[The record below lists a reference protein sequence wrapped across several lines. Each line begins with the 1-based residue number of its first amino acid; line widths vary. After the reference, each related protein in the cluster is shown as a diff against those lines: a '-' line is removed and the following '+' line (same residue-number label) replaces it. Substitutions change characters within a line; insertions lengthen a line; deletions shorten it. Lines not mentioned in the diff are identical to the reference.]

1 VVLEDFTMAVGKAE
15 TKVVLGGSGSGKS
28 TILRM
33 VLGLVKPDS
42 GKIFVDDEEITGL
55 GEDALMPIR
64 KRVGI
69 VFQEGA
75 LFDSLSV
82 QDNVTYRMREEASST
97 EEEMEAAARR
107 LLGFVGLEHA
117 IRKMPAELSGGMKRR
132 VAIARALAGEP
143 GIMLYDEPTAGLDPI
158 TNRTICELV
167 ILLRDLQEVSS
178 IIVTHDLKTAQ
189 ILATEGALKGPDGEI
204 SFQSEKD
211 GGHSV
216 NARLVM
222 LKDGRIVYEGS
233 AEELKSI
240 QDDYVQ
246 EFLT

>member
-1 VVLEDFTMAVGKAE
+1 
-15 TKVVLGGSGSGKS
+15 
-28 TILRM
+28 
-33 VLGLVKPDS
+33 
-42 GKIFVDDEEITGL
+42 
-55 GEDALMPIR
+55 
-64 KRVGI
+64 
-69 VFQEGA
+69 
-75 LFDSLSV
+75 
-82 QDNVTYRMREEASST
+82 
-97 EEEMEAAARR
+97 
-107 LLGFVGLEHA
+107 
-117 IRKMPAELSGGMKRR
+117 
-132 VAIARALAGEP
+132 
-143 GIMLYDEPTAGLDPI
+143 MLYDEPTAGLDPI

-167 ILLRDLQEVSS
+167 ILLRDVQEVSS

-216 NARLVM
+216 NTRLVM
-222 LKDGRIVYEGS
+222 LKDGRIVCEGS

>member
-1 VVLEDFTMAVGKAE
+1 MVLEDFTMAVGKAE

-42 GKIFVDDEEITGL
+42 GKIFVEDEEITGL

-82 QDNVTYRMREEASST
+82 EDNVTYRMREEGSST
-97 EEEMEAAARR
+97 EEEMEVAARR

-117 IRKMPAELSGGMKRR
+117 INKMPAELSGGMKRR

-143 GIMLYDEPTAGLDPI
+143 RIMLYDEPTAGLDPI

-167 ILLRDLQEVSS
+167 IMLRDLRGVSS
-178 IIVTHDLKTAQ
+178 IIVTHDLKTAE
-189 ILATEGALKGPDGEI
+189 ILATEGALEGPDGEI
-204 SFQSEKD
+204 SFQSEKG

-216 NARLVM
+216 NTRLIM
-222 LKDGRIVYEGS
+222 LKDGRIVCEGS
-233 AEELKSI
+233 DEELKSV